1 MPKFH
6 IRSLKCRDLRA
17 FISGK
22 FQYFGNCAGVKHLT
36 NIMSEQPVP
45 ESAAGSQTTLPGW
58 KSNSWAA
65 LAQSEAVM
73 DALAEVEIDKEGKF
87 KYILV
92 KVWPASGKEE
102 EGKLVVRGTAEAEF
116 HPDIMAKVNPFYG
129 VNKISS

>member
-6 IRSLKCRDLRA
+6 IKSLKCRNLRA
-17 FISGK
+17 FISSK
-22 FQYFGNCAGVKHLT
+22 FQY
-36 NIMSEQPVP
+36 
-45 ESAAGSQTTLPGW
+45 SQTTLPGW
-58 KSNSWAA
+58 KSNSLAA

-92 KVWPASGKEE
+92 KVWPAGGKEEE